1 MVSIGKMKSGGMKA
15 RRSHRGLKPKSRPT
29 ASQIPKKVSLRRKR
43 LVVSCSIFFRLSCL
57 AAGIPRLCPDRC
69 KHRRK
74 GRAKFFHAWFS
85 GVFSG
90 VGGDGAGVRPG
101 IFPINRETTPSNKAI
116 FHVGETRKPGG
127 QYHTT

>member
-85 GVFSG
+85 GVFRSEEHHSELQSLMRISYA
-90 VGGDGAGVRPG
+90 V
-101 IFPINRETTPSNKAI
+101 FCLKKKNNTHKHINN
-116 FHVGETRKPGG
+116 
-127 QYHTT
+127 